1 MGTNKDVRL
10 VACALWSQNSKRA
23 YLFIE
28 VYSFLFKKTKLK
40 ELEGNNTKVNS
51 KVDKGHKRGGA
62 TALHMKASST
72 AMGIWSLFPEAFF
85 PARTFLNAFTAEI
98 NKKRLYALDFSG
110 KASLKKCLLPS
121 HKVMNNGLKRWHCL
135 FLDTCSP
142 SLF

>member
-1 MGTNKDVRL
+1 MAGFWCVHSGHKTQRELNCLLRFIHLFFFVL
-10 VACALWSQNSKRA
+10 SALA
-23 YLFIE
+23 
-28 VYSFLFKKTKLK
+28 KLK

-85 PARTFLNAFTAEI
+85 PATTFLNAFTAEI

-110 KASLKKCLLPS
+110 KASLKNCLLPS
-121 HKVMNNGLKRWHCL
+121 RKVMNNGLKRWHCL

>member
-1 MGTNKDVRL
+1 MGTNKDGRL
-10 VACALWSQNSKRA
+10 LACALWSQNSKRA

-28 VYSFLFKKTKLK
+28 VYSFFFELSALAKLK

-98 NKKRLYALDFSG
+98 NKKRLYALELQWKG
-110 KASLKKCLLPS
+110 KPEKMPA
-121 HKVMNNGLKRWHCL
+121 
-135 FLDTCSP
+135 TIT
-142 SLF
+142 